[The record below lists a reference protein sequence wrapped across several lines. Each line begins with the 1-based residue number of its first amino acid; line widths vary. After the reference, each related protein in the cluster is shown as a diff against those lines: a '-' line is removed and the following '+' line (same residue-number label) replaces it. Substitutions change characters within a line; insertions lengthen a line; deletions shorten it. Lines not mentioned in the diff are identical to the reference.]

1 MKFDELTGHYAR
13 LKDELETAYATS
25 PWHDAHINRLADD
38 LVSIERQLSNSR
50 YANKAL
56 TEMSH
61 QSQFQASPE

>member
-1 MKFDELTGHYAR
+1 MNIDQLTGRYTR

-38 LVSIERQLSNSR
+38 LMSIERQLSNSR

-56 TEMSH
+56 TQLSH
-61 QSQFQASPE
+61 QSQLQAVPE

>member
-1 MKFDELTGHYAR
+1 MNTDQLTKRYAR
-13 LKDELETAYATS
+13 LKAELETAYATS
-25 PWHDAHINRLADD
+25 PWHDGHINRLADD
-38 LVSIERQLSNSR
+38 LVSIERQLSNFR

>member
-1 MKFDELTGHYAR
+1 MNIDELTGRYAR

-38 LVSIERQLSNSR
+38 LVSIERQLSNLR

-56 TEMSH
+56 TAMSQ
-61 QSQFQASPE
+61 QSQFQATPE